1 MLFQPKDTRP
11 QAGVVAVEFGMVLV
25 LFLTLVFGVIEL
37 ARAMYLFNT
46 LEEVTLRAA
55 SLAANTDFQD
65 AAAMSGVRQQA
76 VLRGS
81 PGTLPFGAPVTDAY
95 VRIDYLSLSNAGAVT
110 MTAIPTAALPSCTA
124 NNRISCMKNPYDPS
138 CIRLV
143 RARICDPAATGS
155 CNPVRY
161 QTLFSLVSLPL
172 NLPTATA
179 IVPAETLG
187 AAAGAAPCP

>member
-1 MLFQPKDTRP
+1 MRP
-11 QAGVVAVEFGMVLV
+11 QAGVFAVEFAMVLM
-25 LFLTLVFGVIEL
+25 LFLTIAWGVIEV
-37 ARAMYLFNT
+37 ARVMYMFNT

-65 AAAMSGVRQQA
+65 ASAMSALRQAA
-76 VLRGS
+76 VLRDTPGS
-81 PGTLPFGAPVTDAY
+81 LPLGDPVTDAY

-110 MTAIPTAALPSCTA
+110 MSTIPAAALPACAA
-124 NNRISCMKNPYDPS
+124 NNRITCMKNPYDAS

-143 RARICDPAATGS
+143 RARICDPAVTGS
-155 CNPVRY
+155 CNRVQY
-161 QTLFSLVSLPL
+161 KTLLSLVSLPL

-187 AAAGAAPCP
+187 APAGAAPCP

>member
-1 MLFQPKDTRP
+1 MLPRQKNMRP
-11 QAGVVAVEFGMVLV
+11 QAGVFAVEFAMVLM
-25 LFLTLVFGVIEL
+25 LFLTIAWGVIEV
-37 ARAMYLFNT
+37 ARVMYMFNT

-65 AAAMSGVRQQA
+65 ASAMSALRQAA
-76 VLRGS
+76 VLRDT
-81 PGTLPFGAPVTDAY
+81 PGTLSLGDPVTDAY

-110 MTAIPTAALPSCTA
+110 MSTIPAAALPACAA
-124 NNRISCMKNPYDPS
+124 NNRITCMKNPYDAS

-143 RARICDPAATGS
+143 RARICDPAVTGS
-155 CNPVRY
+155 CNRVQY
-161 QTLFSLVSLPL
+161 KTLLSLVSLPL

-187 AAAGAAPCP
+187 APAGAAPCP

>member
-1 MLFQPKDTRP
+1 MLPRQKNMRP
-11 QAGVVAVEFGMVLV
+11 QAGVFAVEFAMVLM
-25 LFLTLVFGVIEL
+25 LFLTIAWGVIEV
-37 ARAMYLFNT
+37 ARVMYMFNT

-65 AAAMSGVRQQA
+65 ASAMSALRQAA
-76 VLRGS
+76 VLRDTPGS
-81 PGTLPFGAPVTDAY
+81 LPLGDPVTDAY

-110 MTAIPTAALPSCTA
+110 MSTIPAAALPACAA
-124 NNRISCMKNPYDPS
+124 NNRITCMKNPYDAS

-143 RARICDPAATGS
+143 RARICDPAVTGS
-155 CNPVRY
+155 CNRVQY
-161 QTLFSLVSLPL
+161 KTLLSLVSLPL

-187 AAAGAAPCP
+187 APAGAAPCP